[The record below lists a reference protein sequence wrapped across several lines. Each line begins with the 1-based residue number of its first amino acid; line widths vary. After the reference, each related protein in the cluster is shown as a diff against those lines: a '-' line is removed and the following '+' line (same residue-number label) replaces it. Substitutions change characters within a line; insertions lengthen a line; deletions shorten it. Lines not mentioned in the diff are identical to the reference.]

1 MISTPCPMPF
11 LSHAAYVQARE
22 AYSYVDADVT
32 FNVVQTGTLPHTGI
46 FRGVF
51 PRVVPSIHPNG
62 VNLRKFEAICGTVFS
77 DAATAED
84 GRGSTPAHRE
94 NIKSLTCA
102 IVHWKMASQGG
113 RAPSKVANV
122 QRRWTQLTYG
132 QLIRAYEHCSL
143 SEFRIGGV
151 RIPTAS
157 ALLRFT
163 QSHEYGIIDSRVVKH
178 TQRAGITTLKTRP
191 SDGYINDT
199 EENVGKY
206 RSEYASF
213 LTEQANLLSAAGV
226 MFSDFDAAGNP
237 IRASFRPCDI
247 EMALFGISVE

>member
-1 MISTPCPMPF
+1 MERPPFMP
-11 LSHAAYVQARE
+11 LRSHAAYVEARE

-32 FNVVQTGTLPHTGI
+32 FDVVQTGTLLHTGI
-46 FRGVF
+46 FQGVF
-51 PRVVPSIHPNG
+51 PRVVPSTHPNG
-62 VNLRKFEAICGTVFS
+62 VNLRKFEAICETVFA
-77 DAATAED
+77 DAATAEA
-84 GRGSTPAHRE
+84 GRSSTPAHRE
-94 NIKSLTCA
+94 NIKSVTCA

-113 RAPSKVANV
+113 RAPLKVANV
-122 QRRWTQLTYG
+122 RRLWTQLTYG
-132 QLIRAYEHCSL
+132 QLISAYQHGSL
-143 SEFRIGGV
+143 SDFRIGGV

-163 QSHEYGIIDSRVVKH
+163 HSHEYGIIDSRVVKH

-206 RSEYASF
+206 RSEYARF
-213 LTEQANLLSAAGV
+213 LTEEANLLTAAGV

-237 IRASFRPCDI
+237 IRTPFRPCDI
-247 EMALFGISVE
+247 EMALFGISME

>member
-1 MISTPCPMPF
+1 MPL
-11 LSHAAYVQARE
+11 LSRAAYSQARE

-32 FNVVQTGTLPHTGI
+32 FDVVQTGTLPHAGI
-46 FRGVF
+46 FQGVF
-51 PRVVPSIHPNG
+51 PRVVPGTHPNG
-62 VNLRKFEAICGTVFS
+62 INLRKFEAICETVFS
-77 DAATAED
+77 DAATAEA

-113 RAPSKVANV
+113 RAPSKVGNV
-122 QRRWTQLTYG
+122 QRLWTQLTYG
-132 QLIRAYEHCSL
+132 QLISAYQHRSL
-143 SEFRIGGV
+143 SKFRIGGV

-163 QSHEYGIIDSRVVKH
+163 HPSEYGIIDSRVVKH

-206 RSEYASF
+206 RSEYARF
-213 LTEQANLLSAAGV
+213 LTEEANLLSAAGAT
-226 MFSDFDAAGNP
+226 FSDVDATGNP
-237 IRASFRPCDI
+237 IRASFRPCDV
-247 EMALFGISVE
+247 EMALFSISVE